1 MGDLVRPEITEK
13 GPQLDRL
20 YPLGN
25 PQVEIST
32 PVAVLP
38 AVSRK
43 GKQASATSKGS
54 SGVTGQYVKGMWK
67 NGWEWESNPYA
78 KRLRWQANG
87 VAVEFFFMG
96 MEITNEDMMS
106 KKT

>member
-1 MGDLVRPEITEK
+1 M
-13 GPQLDRL
+13 
-20 YPLGN
+20 
-25 PQVEIST
+25 
-32 PVAVLP
+32 
-38 AVSRK
+38 
-43 GKQASATSKGS
+43 
-54 SGVTGQYVKGMWK
+54 KGMWK
-67 NGWEWESNPYA
+67 NGWEWEFNPYA